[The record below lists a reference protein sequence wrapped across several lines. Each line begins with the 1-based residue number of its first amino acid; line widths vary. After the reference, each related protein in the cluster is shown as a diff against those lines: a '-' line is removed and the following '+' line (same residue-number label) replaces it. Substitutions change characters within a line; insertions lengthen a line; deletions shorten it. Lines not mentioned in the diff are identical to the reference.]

1 MTLLQWFIFIL
12 IIQVIHGLGTWK
24 LYVKAGRQAWEA
36 FVPVYNAVVLM
47 KIINRPWWWT
57 ILLFIPIVNLIM
69 IPVVWVET
77 IRSFGKNSTL
87 DTFLVILTFG
97 LYIYYVNYALD
108 VTYIKDRD
116 LKPRTSAGEWISS
129 ILFAVVAATI
139 VHTYV
144 MQPFVIPTSSLEK
157 TLLVGDYLFV
167 SKFHYGARLPMTTVS
182 FPMVHDTIPVVRSKS
197 FLYDDDRNDKDSWK
211 NKLQLPY
218 LRLPGFQDVERNEI
232 VVFNYPIDTVKQF
245 FATDG
250 KHYLKPIDKKSNYV
264 KRAVG
269 LPGDSLKIVDGKVYI
284 NNEPLQLPDRAKPQY
299 NYIVQG
305 KGLSLIHI

>member
-97 LYIYYVNYALD
+97 LYIYYVNYVLD
-108 VTYIKDRD
+108 VT
-116 LKPRTSAGEWISS
+116 LKTE
-129 ILFAVVAATI
+129 T
-139 VHTYV
+139 
-144 MQPFVIPTSSLEK
+144 
-157 TLLVGDYLFV
+157 
-167 SKFHYGARLPMTTVS
+167 
-182 FPMVHDTIPVVRSKS
+182 
-197 FLYDDDRNDKDSWK
+197 
-211 NKLQLPY
+211 
-218 LRLPGFQDVERNEI
+218 
-232 VVFNYPIDTVKQF
+232 
-245 FATDG
+245 
-250 KHYLKPIDKKSNYV
+250 
-264 KRAVG
+264 
-269 LPGDSLKIVDGKVYI
+269 
-284 NNEPLQLPDRAKPQY
+284 
-299 NYIVQG
+299 
-305 KGLSLIHI
+305 